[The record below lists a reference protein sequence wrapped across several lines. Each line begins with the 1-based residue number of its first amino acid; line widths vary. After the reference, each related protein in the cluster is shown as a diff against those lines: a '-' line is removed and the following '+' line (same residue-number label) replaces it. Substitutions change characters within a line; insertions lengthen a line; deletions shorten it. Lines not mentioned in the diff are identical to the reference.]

1 MSSANDF
8 VIEKNV
14 LVHYQGSEE
23 HVVIPEGITKIAP
36 RVFWNNNNVKSIVV
50 TDTVREIGFRT
61 FSGCGKLEKILPV

>member
-1 MSSANDF
+1 MSNASDF

-36 RVFWNNNNVKSIVV
+36 RIFWNNNNVKSIVV
-50 TDTVREIGFRT
+50 ADTV
-61 FSGCGKLEKILPV
+61 